1 VSVLIV
7 SAEISGVIFVSSWF
21 RSRLADQIVPALCV
35 RNAVDQILKSAY
47 VSERLDPGLDIGL
60 HRPNSLATLAQ
71 QDPLGF
77 LNLSF
82 KLPSSLPL
90 ASPSRKIAR

>member
-1 VSVLIV
+1 
-7 SAEISGVIFVSSWF
+7 VSSSF
-21 RSRLADQIVPALCV
+21 RVGFDHDSPIKIVPALCV
-35 RNAVDQILKSAY
+35 RNAVDQVLKSAY
-47 VSERLDPGLDIGL
+47 VSERLDPGLDIAL

-71 QDPLGF
+71 QDPLDF

-82 KLPSSLPL
+82 KHPSSVSFRLPL